1 MDAMTIF
8 ERCRSAAGEIRRLN
22 QRIQQRR
29 EAMKSAPAPQPDP
42 SGGSRTRAATDRT
55 GKMVADID
63 ALERQ
68 LEARKQA
75 RGAELA
81 AACALLDDLPELE
94 SSVLYGYYIG
104 MESAASM
111 ARRMKYQD
119 SYIRKVRRNGEK
131 LLNELSGDQV
141 AAVLPTWYMHRYG
154 GDDDEE

>member
-1 MDAMTIF
+1 
-8 ERCRSAAGEIRRLN
+8 
-22 QRIQQRR
+22 
-29 EAMKSAPAPQPDP
+29 
-42 SGGSRTRAATDRT
+42 
-55 GKMVADID
+55 MVADID